1 MGKIPVN
8 KLLNSTK
15 NVGTFIKENKEVIQ
29 TIGNSIPLLKDISE
43 KTIQSLKSSNPS
55 GKNTLS
61 KATLYRIPNKYYAS
75 SPFLHVYW
83 INYEKSEVRSFIEQ
97 ISHEQ
102 QSIKI
107 KNPKFS
113 IWKKN
118 WETIFIQ
125 LEDIIT
131 NQSYHAFLEIYHSN
145 EIKNTFF
152 EAKIVNHFKAIT
164 ENAKLIAYIQKY
176 SKSSKEEIIQDFDL
190 CWLET
195 AGVDPLAKYRF
206 TTTQPI

>member
-29 TIGNSIPLLKDISE
+29 TIGNSIPILKDISE
-43 KTIQSLKSSNPS
+43 KTIQSLKSTNPS
-55 GKNTLS
+55 KKTKLEKTPYRKQRYTEYLTNIMP
-61 KATLYRIPNKYYAS
+61 KAHSYTYIELIMK
-75 SPFLHVYW
+75 
-83 INYEKSEVRSFIEQ
+83 KSEVRSFIEQ

-176 SKSSKEEIIQDFDL
+176 SKRSKEEIIQDFDL
-190 CWLET
+190 C
-195 AGVDPLAKYRF
+195 
-206 TTTQPI
+206 

>member
-29 TIGNSIPLLKDISE
+29 TIGNSIPILKDISE
-43 KTIQSLKSSNPS
+43 KTIQSLKSSNPHKRTKLKKTS
-55 GKNTLS
+55 
-61 KATLYRIPNKYYAS
+61 YRKQRYTEYLTNIMPQAHSYTYIELIMK
-75 SPFLHVYW
+75 
-83 INYEKSEVRSFIEQ
+83 KSEVRSFIEQ

-113 IWKKN
+113 IWIKN

-125 LEDIIT
+125 LEDIIA

-145 EIKNTFF
+145 ENKNNFF

-164 ENAKLIAYIQKY
+164 ENGKLIAYIQKY
-176 SKSSKEEIIQDFDL
+176 SKRSKEEIIQDFDL
-190 CWLET
+190 
-195 AGVDPLAKYRF
+195 
-206 TTTQPI
+206 

>member
-75 SPFLHVYW
+75 SPFLHVY
-83 INYEKSEVRSFIEQ
+83 
-97 ISHEQ
+97 
-102 QSIKI
+102 
-107 KNPKFS
+107 
-113 IWKKN
+113 
-118 WETIFIQ
+118 
-125 LEDIIT
+125 
-131 NQSYHAFLEIYHSN
+131 
-145 EIKNTFF
+145 
-152 EAKIVNHFKAIT
+152 
-164 ENAKLIAYIQKY
+164 
-176 SKSSKEEIIQDFDL
+176 
-190 CWLET
+190 
-195 AGVDPLAKYRF
+195 
-206 TTTQPI
+206 